1 MECKMTSRTT
11 NVRIPT
17 KISADV
23 LDQIGRDFTFSHAK
37 GIAEWLK
44 NSLDAYLVRRA
55 EGQELLAGSW
65 PVHLHLMDG
74 QGKRPGPNLAVV
86 DFCGATHA
94 DVNDF
99 LLNWFDTAAARRHSR
114 ASLASLTG
122 GHGNGGKFYMREM
135 WAHGARFCT
144 WLGGRTTSLIVDH
157 ASDGTCGYWELENE
171 RHSWREALAAGFT
184 DFGLSANDIEEFIT
198 DTDPTLIT
206 DLENGTRGFSV
217 VAGLSGRQIWTSND
231 VVSGRRW
238 KLEKLIESVRVAPT
252 GYRPLRELQIRVA
265 IGGKLAMLHLNPEQ
279 IEEDPDW
286 PERTHHMPSSLPGS
300 DGLGEVKFS
309 VADGKDAGL
318 LTIRKAGSPLT
329 GRRRQVNQITV
340 FDSNGNPVGAF
351 PISELAAGNAD
362 HTTFLFGELSVM
374 FADIEDFV
382 ENDRESFRR
391 APQVGAIREWL
402 RDKLAEF
409 IDDIE
414 DQARAAERDRNLDHA
429 VQLNQ
434 MLNDY
439 ARRFL
444 QQLESEVFIDWLDE
458 PGGGEGGMGAE
469 ETGGDDGNDGQ
480 GGGDIDDSNGKKDKP
495 GNTQRTRRYRFPR
508 ILLSGHSEDPASPDH
523 TRELTAGH
531 PPIYQNEQDL
541 RYNVWWI
548 NTNHPYAR
556 EAFSKGVNSNAWKEY
571 HLFMFRDVVQIE
583 HLRLLQR
590 RDADMELDLLENELI
605 RRSGDFLSSITREL
619 AEEVLA

>member
-1 MECKMTSRTT
+1 MERRMANAMTRD
-11 NVRIPT
+11 RIPT

-23 LDQIGRDFTFSHAK
+23 LDQIGRDFKFSHAK

-55 EGQELLAGSW
+55 EGEEPLAGSW

-74 QGKRPGPNLAVV
+74 QGRRPGPNLAVV

-99 LLNWFDTAAARRHSR
+99 LLNWFDTAAARRRSL

-157 ASDGTCGYWELENE
+157 ASDGTCGYWEFENE
-171 RHSWREALAAGFT
+171 RHNWREALATGFT
-184 DFGLSANDIEEFIT
+184 GFGLSANDIEEFII

-217 VAGLSGRQIWTSND
+217 VAGLSGRQIWTTND

-238 KLEKLIESVRVAPT
+238 KPEKLIESIRVAPAAH
-252 GYRPLRELQIRVA
+252 RPLRELQIRVA
-265 IGGKLAMLHLNPEQ
+265 VGGKLALPHLNPEQ

-286 PERTHHMPSSLPGS
+286 SERTHHMPSSLLRS
-300 DGLGEVKFS
+300 DGLGKVKFDT
-309 VADGKDAGL
+309 VDGKDAGL
-318 LTIRKAGSPLT
+318 LTIRKAVSPLT
-329 GRRRQVNQITV
+329 GRRRQINQITV
-340 FDSNGNPVGAF
+340 FDSGGNPVGAF
-351 PISELAAGNAD
+351 PVAELAAGSAD
-362 HTTFLFGELSVM
+362 HTTFLFGELNIM
-374 FADIEDFV
+374 FANIEDFI

-391 APQVGAIREWL
+391 APQVEAIREWL
-402 RDKLAEF
+402 RDRLTEF

-414 DQARAAERDRNLDHA
+414 DEARAAERDRNLDRA

-458 PGGGEGGMGAE
+458 PGGDEGGMGTEEAE
-469 ETGGDDGNDGQ
+469 GDGENGGERGGNT
-480 GGGDIDDSNGKKDKP
+480 DDSDGKKDKP
-495 GNTQRTRRYRFPR
+495 GSAQRTRRNRFPR
-508 ILLSGHSEDPASPDH
+508 ILLSGHDEDPASPDH

-531 PPIYQNEQDL
+531 PPHL
-541 RYNVWWI
+541 
-548 NTNHPYAR
+548 
-556 EAFSKGVNSNAWKEY
+556 SKRAGSA
-571 HLFMFRDVVQIE
+571 
-583 HLRLLQR
+583 LQR
-590 RDADMELDLLENELI
+590 LVDQHEPSVCTRSVFE
-605 RRSGDFLSSITREL
+605 RREQ
-619 AEEVLA
+619 